1 MKRAGTTMRAVQ
13 IACASVGSLFVYLAM
28 PSGATGPVSPQAP
41 TPIAHGHALSVAEP
55 VLTFAGEMQNPAPAP
70 MASNPEP
77 TACVVN
83 CQLWSLKVATGQPFL
98 VSIHNGNDS
107 IDDGFDLAVYD
118 PAGNQVASADGIG
131 ANGQAVAVHPD
142 AQGIYT
148 VAVTMTYAYDA
159 KSHYLGEARIM
170 SGSSWS
176 TVHCP
181 SARPCPVLPK
191 FAIRSAS
198 DVHIDGIPPVASTPL
213 GFPIP
218 VTLPTPNSCYA
229 DETAR
234 TGAQRCLRFTSEIDN
249 AGPGLLQLEIPW
261 FTTSSGTPQSGFVP
275 GECHALQVVTMTDGS
290 QRTRPAGDCQFHQ
303 AHMHFHYNDLVEYSL
318 HKVTSDGQTG
328 AQVAKSNKASFCLA
342 DDGYFGFAKR
352 APNGPRDYAGQPDCN
367 IPSAAQIAAGDAWVH
382 EGISSGWGDIYTW
395 DTPDQYI
402 DITRVPPGIYDIETR
417 GNPSGKLELA
427 GKSQPCASTRIK
439 LTATSVK
446 TLSRNIPCS

>member
-1 MKRAGTTMRAVQ
+1 MKRRACDALAATCALAG
-13 IACASVGSLFVYLAM
+13 ACLAI
-28 PSGATGPVSPQAP
+28 PAIATGPVSPQPP
-41 TPIAHGHALSVAEP
+41 TPVAHGQALSARSP
-55 VLTFAGEMQNPAPAP
+55 VLTFAGEMKNPVPLP
-70 MASNPEP
+70 MANDPDP
-77 TACVVN
+77 TACVED
-83 CQLWSLKVATGQPFL
+83 CQLWALKVATASPFL

-107 IDDGFDLAVYD
+107 IDDGFDLSVYD
-118 PAGNQVASADGIG
+118 PAGKQVASANGIG

-142 AQGIYT
+142 AQGTYT

-159 KSHYLGEARIM
+159 TSHYLGEARIM

-181 SARPCPVLPK
+181 SAKPCPVLPE
-191 FAIRSAS
+191 FAIRSAA

-218 VTLPTPNSCYA
+218 VKLPTPNSCYA

-249 AGPGLLQLEIPW
+249 VGPGLLQLEIPW
-261 FTTSSGTPQSGFVP
+261 ITTSSGSPASGFVP

-290 QRTRPAGDCQFHQ
+290 EQTRPAGDCQFHQ

-318 HKVTSDGQTG
+318 HKVTADGRTG

-342 DDGYFGFAKR
+342 DDGYFGFGKP

-367 IPSAAQIAAGDAWVH
+367 VPSAAQIAAGDAWVH
-382 EGISSGWGDIYTW
+382 EGISPGWGDIYTW

-402 DITRVPPGIYDIETR
+402 DITNVKPGIYDIVTR

-427 GKSQPCASTRIK
+427 GRSQPCASTRIK

-446 TLSRNIPCS
+446 TLSRDIHCE